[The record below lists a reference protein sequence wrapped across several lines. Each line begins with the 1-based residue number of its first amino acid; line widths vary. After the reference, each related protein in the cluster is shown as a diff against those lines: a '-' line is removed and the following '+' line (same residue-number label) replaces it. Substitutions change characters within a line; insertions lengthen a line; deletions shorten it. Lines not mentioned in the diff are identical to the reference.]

1 MADLDKTKQAI
12 DQIYK
17 NLDQIKEYTCSP
29 SKILVYGDN
38 AYLLAG
44 KVKDDI
50 LSLEGL
56 SARSTK
62 ILGCFDIVKK
72 DDDNISLDNYAFR
85 LAKSIMDDIKFKLFC
100 KSDPEYDQIL
110 KIIVARER
118 DVGFELWLA
127 GMINGSEKDFIEHK
141 DLYLFFY
148 SLGFNE
154 PLLKNIKSKSKCQSD
169 NEIVL
174 NTIDLQNYL
183 ASLCSKDI
191 YFILLHGILKADIF
205 AYYKKSREVAVNYF
219 RDFINNSIN
228 NYVKPDISNALG
240 ININSDLLSNIK
252 AETSDKELNDF
263 INSAIKRYRENDKEA
278 ALNDLWKAFE
288 RLKTYCN
295 GKDKKESAENLVNK
309 LSENFRLDF
318 VALDLDKSLSGTS
331 INFMNTEFN
340 ILTKIGNNC
349 HIRHAEPT
357 NIKLTEEYQD
367 YFFFRLLSLID
378 LCLKTIQKNSD
389 LQG

>member
-1 MADLDKTKQAI
+1 MADLDKTKQMI
-12 DQIYK
+12 DQIYE
-17 NLDQIKEYTCSP
+17 NLDRIKEYTCSA
-29 SKILVYGDN
+29 SKILVYRDD

-44 KVKDDI
+44 RVKDEI
-50 LSLEGL
+50 LSLDEL
-56 SARSTK
+56 SARSMK
-62 ILGCFDIVKK
+62 LLRRLDIVKK
-72 DDDNISLDNYAFR
+72 ENDGVSLDNYAFR
-85 LAKSIMDDIKFKLFC
+85 LAKSVVDDIKFKLFC
-100 KSDPEYDQIL
+100 KNDPKYDQIL
-110 KIIVARER
+110 KIIIVREQNE
-118 DVGFELWLA
+118 GFEFFLA
-127 GMINGSEKDFIEHK
+127 NIICGHEDLFIENQNI
-141 DLYLFFY
+141 YLFFRN
-148 SLGFNE
+148 LGFDNPAFKVIRCKSQCENE
-154 PLLKNIKSKSKCQSD
+154 TEYLFGVI
-169 NEIVL
+169 EI
-174 NTIDLQNYL
+174 QNYL
-183 ASLCSKDI
+183 ISLSSKDI
-191 YFILLHGILKADIF
+191 YYILLEDVLNAKKFNFYNKSLEKAT
-205 AYYKKSREVAVNYF
+205 EYF
-219 RDFINNSIN
+219 RNFINSSID
-228 NYVKPDISNALG
+228 NYIKPDISDALG

-318 VALDLDKSLSGTS
+318 VASDLDKSLNGSD

-349 HIRHAEPT
+349 HIRHSEPT

-378 LCLKTIQKNSD
+378 LCLKTIRKNGD